1 MGVIDIIILVFIGI
15 GVIQG
20 LIKGSLKQ
28 LAVIVG
34 LIAGLLLARA
44 LFGILAEQLAPVLGT
59 SITVAQILS
68 FILVW
73 VAVPLGCS
81 LIASVLTKALE
92 VINLGWLN
100 RLFGAL
106 LGAVKV
112 MLLVG
117 LGIYVLEYIDPKSEM
132 ISKTTKNA
140 SLLYSPMK
148 EFADMFLPAIKD
160 VTDKIIK

>member
-15 GVIQG
+15 GVLQG
-20 LIKGSLKQ
+20 LMKGSLKQ

-44 LFGILAEQLAPVLGT
+44 LFGMLAEQLAPVLGT

-92 VINLGWLN
+92 AINLGWLN

-106 LGAVKV
+106 LGSIKV

-117 LGIYVLEYIDPKSEM
+117 LAIYVLEYIDPKSEM
-132 ISKTTKNA
+132 VSKTTKSA

>member
-1 MGVIDIIILVFIGI
+1 M
-15 GVIQG
+15 
-20 LIKGSLKQ
+20 KGSLKQ

-44 LFGILAEQLAPVLGT
+44 LFGMLAEQLAPILGT

-106 LGAVKV
+106 LGAIKV

-117 LGIYVLEYIDPKSEM
+117 LAIYVLEYIDPKREM
-132 ISKTTKNA
+132 VSKTTKSA

>member
-1 MGVIDIIILVFIGI
+1 M
-15 GVIQG
+15 
-20 LIKGSLKQ
+20 KGSLKQ

-44 LFGILAEQLAPVLGT
+44 LFGMLAEQLAPVLGT

-106 LGAVKV
+106 LGF
-112 MLLVG
+112 
-117 LGIYVLEYIDPKSEM
+117 I
-132 ISKTTKNA
+132 N
-140 SLLYSPMK
+140 
-148 EFADMFLPAIKD
+148 
-160 VTDKIIK
+160 